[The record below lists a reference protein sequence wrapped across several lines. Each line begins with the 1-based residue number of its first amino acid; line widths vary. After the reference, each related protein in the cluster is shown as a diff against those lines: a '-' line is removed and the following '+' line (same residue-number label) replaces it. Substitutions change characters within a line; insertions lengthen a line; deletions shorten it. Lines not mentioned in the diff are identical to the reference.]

1 MKTRLARTAA
11 APEDLDAHV
20 LRQGEEE
27 LVVLSFTPTGR
38 SALTEAEIRI
48 AIGIAAGR
56 SNAEIARWQGVS
68 VRTIANHV
76 ASVLKKLGASSRNEV
91 AARFGIDQLL

>member
-1 MKTRLARTAA
+1 VKTRLARTAA
-11 APEDLDAHV
+11 PPKDLDAHV

-38 SALTEAEIRI
+38 STLTDAEIRV

-56 SNAEIARWQGVS
+56 SNAEIARRQGVS

-91 AARFGIDQLL
+91 AARFGVDQLL